1 MKKCIN
7 LSLLALVLAGLF
19 AGCEENEPGGENTDN
34 VITSA
39 NSQILTPTV
48 WEDGTVKVIDCMLSV
63 QSTLT
68 IEPGCTLQFTAN
80 GGMEIGMGTNAA
92 LIADGTPTRP
102 ITFTTVSTANGQAG
116 SWYGITFGSNNVI
129 ATTVLNNCIIE
140 GAGKNAEP
148 VIEVYNTKIAMDSCI
163 LRNGAGVGIK
173 LTGTTSGFTRFAH
186 NALSACFDYLLQGE
200 AQPLLGLDTTN
211 AYTSVVNKYI
221 AINGGDITTTG
232 TLKRLTVPYVVLQ
245 PIRVDNAEL
254 TIEPGCTLRFTN
266 AGQLEIGYSQHAA
279 LIAEGEPNRPILFTS
294 ASASPQAGDWN
305 GIYFYSNNSS
315 NRSII
320 KHAVIAYAGRTNG
333 SYEGAIV
340 ANSGF
345 KLINSTIRDC
355 MNYGVVFN
363 EVSGFVECTNN
374 TIQDCEKD
382 PIYLSAAN
390 AHTIG
395 AGNILEA
402 GQGMGIHVKDGT
414 LAKSVTWLKHTV
426 PYVMEGAIYVETTTG
441 TASLTLS
448 PGCDLRFMAGSSLSI
463 DENAKLVAIGTV
475 QDSIFFTSNAQTKS
489 PADWDGIYF
498 MHDVN
503 ATNELK
509 YCRIDYAGHYSDF
522 NIGIYS
528 SNVSITHCAIN
539 NSLMNGIYVGYNE
552 PAYTPIIQ
560 DNTYFGNLGQ
570 NVYYE
575 E

>member
-7 LSLLALVLAGLF
+7 LSLLTLLLAGLF
-19 AGCEENEPGGENTDN
+19 AGCQETDPVGETDDN
-34 VITSA
+34 VITAA
-39 NSQILTPTV
+39 NGQILTPTV
-48 WEDGTVKVIDCMLSV
+48 WGAGTVKVIDCMLSV

-80 GGMEIGMGTNAA
+80 GGIEIGMGTNAA
-92 LIADGTPTRP
+92 LIADGTPTSP

-148 VIEVYNTKIAMDSCI
+148 VVEINNTKIAMDSCTI
-163 LRNGAGVGIK
+163 RNGAGVGIK
-173 LTGTTSGFTRFAH
+173 LAGATPGFTRFAH
-186 NALSACFDYLLQGE
+186 NALSACFDYLLSGQ

-211 AYTSVVNKYI
+211 IYTSVVNKYI
-221 AINGGDITTTG
+221 ALEGGDVTTTG
-232 TLKRLTVPYVVLQ
+232 TLKRLAVPYVVLE

-254 TIEPGCTLRFTN
+254 TIEPGCTLRFSTN
-266 AGQLEIGYSQHAA
+266 AQLEIGYSQHAA
-279 LIAEGEPNRPILFTS
+279 LIAEGEPTRPILFTS

-315 NRSII
+315 NKSII

-355 MNYGVVFN
+355 RNHGVVFDEN
-363 EVSGFVECTNN
+363 SGFVECTNN

-395 AGNILEA
+395 TGNILEA
-402 GQGMGIHVKDGT
+402 GQGMGIHVKDGIVT
-414 LAKSVTWLKHTV
+414 KNVTWLKQTV
-426 PYVMEGAIYVETTTG
+426 PYVMEGTIYVETTTG
-441 TASLTLS
+441 TASLTLN
-448 PGCDLRFMAGSSLSI
+448 PGCDLRFMAGSSLNV
-463 DENAKLVAIGTV
+463 DENSKLVAIGTL
-475 QDSIFFTSNAQTKS
+475 QDSIIFTSNAQTKS
-489 PADWDGIYF
+489 PGDWYGIAF
-498 MHDVN
+498 WHDVN

-509 YCRIDYAGHYSDF
+509 YCRVDYAGDYNER

-528 SNVSITHCAIN
+528 SNVKITHCAIN
-539 NSLMNGIYVGYNE
+539 YSHGDGIFVGYNE
-552 PAYTPIIQ
+552 PAYAPVIL
-560 DNTYFGNLGQ
+560 DNTYVGNVGEDVL
-570 NVYYE
+570 YDE
-575 E
+575 